1 MGFQIQLL
9 ETELEEERKRNKVDL
24 SALDKELKS
33 DYESRLRAEM
43 ASLRRVYEEQTEK
56 AKTEFMYLHSAKV
69 DTTAVTECLMIILF
83 QLSELQSALSTE
95 RSSAHSGRTELKVR
109 QLSSVEKMSASLYS
123 RTGRVGWNST
133 SPPSPILR
141 PRNFISTN
149 RWNMAHW
156 QRY

>member
-69 DTTAVTECLMIILF
+69 DTTAVTECLMIIY
-83 QLSELQSALSTE
+83 
-95 RSSAHSGRTELKVR
+95 SSC
-109 QLSSVEKMSASLYS
+109 LSSSQL
-123 RTGRVGWNST
+123 
-133 SPPSPILR
+133 
-141 PRNFISTN
+141 
-149 RWNMAHW
+149 
-156 QRY
+156 